1 MSKYRLPIA
10 VALLCCA
17 SAHAAAQSP
26 VGSDDLQS
34 PPDPQIERPGSSGP
48 GQGELEM
55 EQELQ
60 LAGIVI
66 PWGGDADLPA
76 ERADAKRD
84 GLCVFRY
91 RYVTRNTDR
100 AASHPTSTRIT
111 RDARNGAVLHGTLL
125 PSIASG
131 GSAASSGK
139 IALAPGHWVLYVQI
153 DATDRMI
160 ERDETNN
167 LRRVGVRV
175 RGDCGARALRASPY

>member
-26 VGSDDLQS
+26 VWAGDLQS

-60 LAGIVI
+60 LAGILI
-66 PWGGDADLPA
+66 PWGGDADVPA
-76 ERADAKRD
+76 GRADTKRD
-84 GLCVFRY
+84 GLCVFPY

-111 RDARNGAVLHGTLL
+111 LDAQKGVVLHSARL

-131 GSAASSGK
+131 GSAVSSGE
-139 IALAPGHWVLYVQI
+139 IALAPGRWMLYVQT
-153 DATDRMI
+153 DAADRMT

-167 LRRVGVRV
+167 LRRVGVTV
-175 RGDCGARALRASPY
+175 RGDCGVRALRASPY

>member
-17 SAHAAAQSP
+17 SANAASPP
-26 VGSDDLQS
+26 VGADDLLS

-60 LAGIVI
+60 LAGILI

-100 AASHPTSTRIT
+100 TASHPTSTRIT
-111 RDARNGAVLHGTLL
+111 RDARNGAVLSRVAAGQSLRVLMVVLCVPAAFKYLL
-125 PSIASG
+125 GEGAP
-131 GSAASSGK
+131 
-139 IALAPGHWVLYVQI
+139 ALHPARFPGRT
-153 DATDRMI
+153 A
-160 ERDETNN
+160 
-167 LRRVGVRV
+167 
-175 RGDCGARALRASPY
+175 RG

>member
-26 VGSDDLQS
+26 VGAGDLQS

-60 LAGIVI
+60 LAGILI
-66 PWGGDADLPA
+66 PWGGDADVPA
-76 ERADAKRD
+76 DRADAKRD

-91 RYVTRNTDR
+91 RYVTRNTDST
-100 AASHPTSTRIT
+100 ASQPTSTRIT

-139 IALAPGHWVLYVQI
+139 IALAPGQWVLYVQT
-153 DATDRMI
+153 DAADRMI

-175 RGDCGARALRASPY
+175 RGDCGARALRASP

>member
-10 VALLCCA
+10 VALLCCTF
-17 SAHAAAQSP
+17 AHAAPPP
-26 VGSDDLQS
+26 VGADDLVN

-60 LAGIVI
+60 LAGIRI
-66 PWGGDADLPA
+66 PWGGDADMPA
-76 ERADAKRD
+76 DRADDRRD

-91 RYVTRNTDR
+91 RHVTRNTDR
-100 AASHPTSTRIT
+100 TASQPTTTRIT
-111 RDARNGAVLHGTLL
+111 LSAQKGVVLHSTSL

-131 GSAASSGK
+131 GSAVSSGE
-139 IALAPGHWVLYVQI
+139 IALAPGRWMLYVQT
-153 DATDRMI
+153 DASDRMI

-167 LRRVGVRV
+167 LRRVGVTV
-175 RGDCGARALRASPY
+175 HGDCGVRALRASPY

>member
-17 SAHAAAQSP
+17 SANAASPP
-26 VGSDDLQS
+26 VGADDLLS

-60 LAGIVI
+60 LAGILI

-100 AASHPTSTRIT
+100 TASHPTSTRIT

-139 IALAPGHWVLYVQI
+139 IALAPGHWVLYVQT
-153 DATDRMI
+153 DAADRMI

-175 RGDCGARALRASPY
+175 RGDCGVRALRVSP

>member
-1 MSKYRLPIA
+1 MSKPCLPIA
-10 VALLCCA
+10 IALLCTA
-17 SAHAAAQSP
+17 SAHAAQPP
-26 VGSDDLQS
+26 VGADDLLNR
-34 PPDPQIERPGSSGP
+34 PDPQIERPGSSGP

-60 LAGIVI
+60 LAGIRI
-66 PWGGDADLPA
+66 PWGGDADVPA
-76 ERADAKRD
+76 GRADGKRD

-91 RYVTRNTDR
+91 RYVTRNTDST
-100 AASHPTSTRIT
+100 ASHPTSTRIT
-111 RDARNGAVLHGTLL
+111 LGARNGAVLHGTLL
-125 PSIASG
+125 PSIASV
-131 GSAASSGK
+131 GSVASSGK

-167 LRRVGVRV
+167 LRRVGVTV

>member
-1 MSKYRLPIA
+1 MSRYHLSIA

-17 SAHAAAQSP
+17 SAHAAAQSS
-26 VGSDDLQS
+26 VWADDLQS

-66 PWGGDADLPA
+66 PWGGDADVPA

-84 GLCVFRY
+84 GMCVFRY
-91 RYVTRNTDR
+91 RHVTRNTDR
-100 AASHPTSTRIT
+100 TASQPTSTQIT
-111 RDARNGAVLHGTLL
+111 LNALKGTVLHSTRL

-131 GSAASSGK
+131 GSAASSGE
-139 IALAPGHWVLYVQI
+139 IALAPGRWMLYVQT
-153 DATDRMI
+153 DAADRMT

-167 LRRVGVRV
+167 LRRVGVSV

>member
-10 VALLCCA
+10 AALLCCA
-17 SAHAAAQSP
+17 SANAASPP
-26 VGSDDLQS
+26 VGADDLLN

-60 LAGIVI
+60 LAGILI
-66 PWGGDADLPA
+66 PWGGDADVPA
-76 ERADAKRD
+76 DRADAKRD

-111 RDARNGAVLHGTLL
+111 RDARNGAVLHGMLL

-131 GSAASSGK
+131 GSAVSSGK
-139 IALAPGHWVLYVQI
+139 IALAPGQWVLYVQI
-153 DATDRMI
+153 DAADRMI

-175 RGDCGARALRASPY
+175 RGDCGERALRASP